1 MSTKSQDS
9 RQICSKYVFFKVK
22 RGTINKKKDCTSSNK
37 ILMVKIKLVTM
48 SFYFSK

>member
-22 RGTINKKKDCTSSNK
+22 RGTINKKKK
-37 ILMVKIKLVTM
+37 IVPPQIRYLWSKLN
-48 SFYFSK
+48 